1 MEEESSLPTEATET
15 KCEIKSG
22 EVVLLMSN
30 GRARMPDGTMRE
42 SLKDCK
48 FRNGSSFMLY
58 HGDETNS
65 MIAVKTSK
73 PNKQKTFPVVVVPT
87 SPTPVYD
94 DTIPTVEVPT
104 NQAVKQVG
112 HNVGFDPLFAGAI
125 GLAGLAAVVVSSVV
139 SSAKLKR
146 AKNLEHMTLHN
157 NKKKEE
163 QSKCNSNSEGVKS
176 LIAMTEE
183 IADTSPVSRLEVK
196 ADPKFGNKVSEIN
209 SELIKMNKDLRNL
222 EDKLTKV
229 KS

>member
-1 MEEESSLPTEATET
+1 VEEESSLPTEATET

-30 GRARMPDGTMRE
+30 GRARMPDGTTRE

>member
-1 MEEESSLPTEATET
+1 MEEESSLPAEATET

-22 EVVLLMSN
+22 EVVLLMPG
-30 GRARMPDGTMRE
+30 GRAKMPDGTTRE

-48 FRNGSSFMLY
+48 FRSGSSFMLY
-58 HGDETNS
+58 HGDKTNS

-73 PNKQKTFPVVVVPT
+73 PNKQKTFPAVVVPT

-112 HNVGFDPLFAGAI
+112 HNIGFDPMFAGMI
-125 GLAGLAAVVVSSVV
+125 GLAGLTAVVVSSVAN
-139 SSAKLKR
+139 SAKLKR
-146 AKNLEHMTLHN
+146 SKNLEHMTLHN

-163 QSKCNSNSEGVKS
+163 QNKCNSNSEGVKS

-183 IADTSPVSRLEVK
+183 MADTSPISRLEVK
-196 ADPKFGNKVSEIN
+196 TDPKFGNKVVEIN
-209 SELIKMNKDLRNL
+209 SELVKMNKDLRNL

-229 KS
+229 KN

>member
-1 MEEESSLPTEATET
+1 VEEESSLPAEATET

-22 EVVLLMSN
+22 EVVLLMPG
-30 GRARMPDGTMRE
+30 GRAKMPDGTTRE

-48 FRNGSSFMLY
+48 FRSGSSFMLY
-58 HGDETNS
+58 HGDKTNS

-73 PNKQKTFPVVVVPT
+73 PNKQKTFPAVVVPT

-112 HNVGFDPLFAGAI
+112 HNIGFDPMFAGMI
-125 GLAGLAAVVVSSVV
+125 GLAGLTAVVVSSVAN
-139 SSAKLKR
+139 SAKLKR
-146 AKNLEHMTLHN
+146 SKNLEHMTHHN
-157 NKKKEE
+157 NKRQEE
-163 QSKCNSNSEGVKS
+163 QNKCNSNSEGVKS

-183 IADTSPVSRLEVK
+183 MADTSPVSRLEVK
-196 ADPKFGNKVSEIN
+196 ADPKFGNKVAEIN
-209 SELIKMNKDLRNL
+209 SELVKMNKDVRNL

-229 KS
+229 KN